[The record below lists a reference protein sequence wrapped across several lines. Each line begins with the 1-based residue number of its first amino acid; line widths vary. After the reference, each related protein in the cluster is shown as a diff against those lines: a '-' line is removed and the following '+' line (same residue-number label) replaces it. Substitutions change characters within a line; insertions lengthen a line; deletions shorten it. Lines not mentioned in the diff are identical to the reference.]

1 MRNIRIFLVI
11 ADFAEQIRAG
21 AADIG
26 VPFGHRADDN
36 RVRDRVRRDD
46 FPVFPAERRE
56 NAEAGVHLD
65 ENPVA
70 RLVDA
75 RRGKRADEPR
85 LHLSKSRKTDLHP
98 RAHSGKQTGREYRA
112 ERHLGLR
119 FLQIIQPV
127 KQTVDDT
134 RLHLSDCDNIR
145 TQGRDAVVAVALKH
159 HKVGKFV
166 RMGENLVLH
175 QRVDLL
181 DGAVLADV
189 DGVFHENALKAY
201 GQQTKTNR

>member
-1 MRNIRIFLVI
+1 M
-11 ADFAEQIRAG
+11 
-21 AADIG
+21 
-26 VPFGHRADDN
+26 
-36 RVRDRVRRDD
+36 
-46 FPVFPAERRE
+46 
-56 NAEAGVHLD
+56 HLD

-85 LHLSKSRKTDLHP
+85 LHLSKPRKTDLHP
-98 RAHSGKQTGREYRA
+98 RAHSGKQTGRKYRA

-119 FLQIIQPV
+119 FLQIIQV
-127 KQTVDDT
+127 FKQTVDDT

-189 DGVFHENALKAY
+189 DGVLHENALKAY
-201 GQQTKTNR
+201 SQQTKTNR

>member
-1 MRNIRIFLVI
+1 MYLN
-11 ADFAEQIRAG
+11 
-21 AADIG
+21 
-26 VPFGHRADDN
+26 
-36 RVRDRVRRDD
+36 
-46 FPVFPAERRE
+46 
-56 NAEAGVHLD
+56 

-75 RRGKRADEPR
+75 RRGKRADELR
-85 LHLSKSRKTDLHP
+85 LHLSKARKTDLHP
-98 RAHSGKQTGREYRA
+98 RAHSGKQIGREYRA

-189 DGVFHENALKAY
+189 DGVLHENALKAY
-201 GQQTKTNR
+201 GQQTKTSR